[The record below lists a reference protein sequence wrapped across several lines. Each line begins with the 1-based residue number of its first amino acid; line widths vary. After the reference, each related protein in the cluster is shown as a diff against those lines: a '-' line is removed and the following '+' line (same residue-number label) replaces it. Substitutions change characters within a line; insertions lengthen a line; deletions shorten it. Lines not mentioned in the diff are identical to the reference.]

1 MSLEHRGIAG
11 PGQRPLEKVVRYTAN
26 ADIRMID
33 GMEIR
38 GTVYLPPRMRV
49 IDLLNREAEDFIAI
63 TNAELIF
70 TEGGRTEFVSFIAV
84 NKTHIATLRDP
95 EQGQLPEGQLQGGG
109 R

>member
-1 MSLEHRGIAG
+1 MSLQNRGLPG

-38 GTVYLPPRMRV
+38 GIVYLPPRMRV

-63 TNAELIF
+63 TDAEIVMD
-70 TEGGRTEFVSFIAV
+70 GRREHVSFIAV
-84 NKTHIATLRDP
+84 NKSHVATLRDP
-95 EQGQLPEGQLQGGG
+95 EQGNMPDDLQGGG

>member
-1 MSLEHRGIAG
+1 MSLEHRGLPA
-11 PGQRPLEKVVRYTAN
+11 PGQRPLEKVARYTAN

-63 TNAELIF
+63 TNAELVMD
-70 TEGGRTEFVSFIAV
+70 GGRRTEFVNFIAV
-84 NKTHIATLRDP
+84 NKTHIATLREP
-95 EQGQLPEGQLQGGG
+95 GQGQLPEGQLQGGG

>member
-1 MSLEHRGIAG
+1 
-11 PGQRPLEKVVRYTAN
+11 
-26 ADIRMID
+26 MID

-63 TNAELIF
+63 TNAELVMD
-70 TEGGRTEFVSFIAV
+70 GRTEQVSFIAV
-84 NKTHIATLRDP
+84 NKSHIATLRDP
-95 EQGQLPEGQLQGGG
+95 EQGNLPENQLQGGG

>member
-1 MSLEHRGIAG
+1 MSLGHRGLPG
-11 PGQRPLEKVVRYTAN
+11 PGERPLEKVVRYTAN
-26 ADIRMID
+26 ADVRMID

-63 TNAELIF
+63 TNAELVMD
-70 TEGGRTEFVSFIAV
+70 GRTEQVSFIAV
-84 NKTHIATLRDP
+84 NKSHIATLRDP
-95 EQGQLPEGQLQGGG
+95 EQGNLPENQLQGGG

>member
-1 MSLEHRGIAG
+1 MSLEQRGLPG
-11 PGQRPLEKVVRYTAN
+11 PGQRPLERVVRYTAN

-49 IDLLNREAEDFIAI
+49 IDLLNREAEDFIAV
-63 TNAELIF
+63 TNAELAM
-70 TEGGRTEFVSFIAV
+70 EGRTEFVNFIAV
-84 NKTHIATLRDP
+84 NKSHIATLREP
-95 EQGQLPEGQLQGGG
+95 SQGQLPEGKLQGGG

>member
-1 MSLEHRGIAG
+1 MSLEHRGVPG

-49 IDLLNREAEDFIAI
+49 IDLLNREAEDFIAVTDADI
-63 TNAELIF
+63 VMD
-70 TEGGRTEFVSFIAV
+70 GRVEHVNFIAV

-95 EQGQLPEGQLQGGG
+95 GRGQLPEGQLQGGG

>member
-1 MSLEHRGIAG
+1 MSLEHRGLPG

-63 TNAELIF
+63 TDAEIVMDA
-70 TEGGRTEFVSFIAV
+70 GRTEHVRFIAV
-84 NKTHIATLRDP
+84 NKSHIATLRDP

>member
-1 MSLEHRGIAG
+1 MSLQNRGLAG

-63 TNAELIF
+63 TDAELVMDN
-70 TEGGRTEFVSFIAV
+70 RTEHVSFIAV
-84 NKTHIATLRDP
+84 NKSHIATLRDP
-95 EQGQLPEGQLQGGG
+95 SQGNMPDDLQGGG

>member
-1 MSLEHRGIAG
+1 MSLEQRGVPA
-11 PGQRPLEKVVRYTAN
+11 PGQRAMEKVARYTAN

-63 TNAELIF
+63 TSAELVM
-70 TEGGRTEFVSFIAV
+70 EGRTEHVDFIAV
-84 NKTHIATLRDP
+84 NKTHIATLREP
-95 EQGQLPEGQLQGGG
+95 AQGQLPEGKLQGGG